1 MNKAPLVISLSPNA
15 ELDDIQLANSL
26 LVRPKQYHT
35 GEFLDQLTEAL
46 QHYFPNGRT
55 YLTNSGRSALY
66 IAIKSLHLEPTDE
79 VLIQAYTCNAVPNP
93 ILWAG
98 AIPRYIDIDENTLNL
113 SIASLENNISAHSKV
128 IVVQHT
134 FGYPAHME
142 KIMDIA
148 RKNNLI
154 VIEDCAHALGARIQ
168 NTAVGNFGDMAIFSF
183 GRDKIIS
190 SVYGGC
196 LLVNSPHLL
205 KTVDYEYQK
214 LGFPSRRWIVQQLV
228 HPNIFRLGLRYYN
241 VASIGKIILEIAKR
255 LHLISRAVTEGEKHG
270 ERPQYFPARLPNA
283 LAALALRQL
292 EKLDRFQEH
301 RTSIAAYYDEH
312 IDTAAHSI
320 AQLESRSDIVV
331 EPAYLR
337 YTLLVENPNALI
349 QFAKQRGIMLGD
361 WYNSVITPRGT
372 KQTVMGYT
380 AGSCP
385 TAERLTKHS
394 VNLPTHINIST
405 HDAEHIVR
413 VINSFTNVI

>member
-15 ELDDIQLANSL
+15 ELDDIRLANSL
-26 LVRPKQYHT
+26 LVRPTQYRT
-35 GEFLDQLTEAL
+35 GEALDKLTEAL
-46 QHYFPNGRT
+46 QQYFPKGRN

-66 IAIKSLHLEPTDE
+66 IAIKNLHLQPTDE

-98 AIPRYIDIDENTLNL
+98 AVPCYVDIDESTLNL
-113 SIASLENNISAHSKV
+113 SIDSLQKNITDRSKV
-128 IVVQHT
+128 LVVQHT
-134 FGYPAHME
+134 FGYPAPME
-142 KIMDIA
+142 AIMDIA

-196 LLVNSPHLL
+196 LVVNAPHLI
-205 KTVDYEYQK
+205 KAVDYEYQK
-214 LGFPSRRWIVQQLV
+214 LVFPSRCWIAQQLV

-241 VASIGKIILEIAKR
+241 VAMIGKILLEVAKR
-255 LHLISRAVTEGEKHG
+255 LHVISRAVTEGEKYG
-270 ERPQYFPARLPNA
+270 KRPTYFPARLPNA
-283 LAALALRQL
+283 LAALALQQL
-292 EKLDRFQEH
+292 EKLNRFQAH
-301 RTSIAAYYDEH
+301 RTSIAKYYDEH
-312 IDTAAHSI
+312 LDTTAHSI

-337 YTLLVENPNALI
+337 YTLLVDDPIALI
-349 QFAKQRGIMLGD
+349 EFAKQRGIMLGD
-361 WYNSVITPRGT
+361 WYNCVITPPGT
-372 KQTVMGYT
+372 KETIMGYT
-380 AGSCP
+380 IGSCP
-385 TAERLTKHS
+385 TAERIAKHS
-394 VNLPTHINIST
+394 VNLPTHINISI

-413 VINSFTNVI
+413 VINSFSNVI

>member
-66 IAIKSLHLEPTDE
+66 IAIKSLCLQPTDE

-168 NTAVGNFGDMAIFSF
+168 NTVVGNFGDMAIFSF

-205 KTVDYEYQK
+205 KAVDYEYQK
-214 LGFPSRRWIVQQLV
+214 LGFPSRPWIVQQLV

-241 VASIGKIILEIAKR
+241 VASLGKILLEIAKR
-255 LHLISRAVTEGEKHG
+255 LHIISRAVTEDEKYG

-312 IDTAAHSI
+312 IDTTAHSI

-337 YTLLVENPNALI
+337 YTLLVENPSALI

-361 WYNSVITPRGT
+361 WYNSVITPPGT
-372 KQTVMGYT
+372 KETVMGYT
-380 AGSCP
+380 DGSCP
-385 TAERLTKHS
+385 TAERLAKHS
-394 VNLPTHINIST
+394 VNLPTHINISI